1 MSDTYKTIAA
11 ETPEVLYKE
20 KGSKF
25 FSYAFPVTSA
35 DEVKQHLED
44 LRKLRPGAV
53 HYCYAYQI
61 GAPEGQYRYSDD
73 GEPANTAG
81 APIYGQIQSHELT
94 NVLIVVVRFF
104 GGIKLGVGGLISA
117 YRTSAQ
123 MALAEADIEERT
135 IEVFYVLRFDYKNL
149 NKVMRLL
156 RERQLKLVSQTM
168 ELECELKIGVRL
180 REESAVVEAL
190 GNLYGLSFE
199 KWLSDN

>member
-11 ETPEVLYKE
+11 QTPEVLYKE

-25 FSYAFPVTSA
+25 FSYAFPVQSA
-35 DEVKQHLED
+35 DEVKQHLD
-44 LRKLRPGAV
+44 GLRKLKPGAV

-61 GAPEGQYRYSDD
+61 GAPEISYRYSDD

-81 APIYGQIQSHELT
+81 APIYGQIQSHGLT

-123 MALAEADIEERT
+123 MALAEAEIEERT
-135 IEVFYVLRFDYKNL
+135 IEVFYMLRFDYKNL

-156 RERQLKLVSQTM
+156 RERQLRLVSQKM

-180 REESAVVEAL
+180 RDEAAAVEAFE
-190 GNLYGLSFE
+190 NLYELSFK
-199 KWLSDN
+199 KWLSGN